1 MKLPL
6 LKKDKDQNELIQI
19 SMEINKV
26 GFESLSSIL
35 EKQNK
40 TLLSIK
46 DTMKKQYENSLIFN
60 REQREREIEARN
72 NSNPA
77 GLPGDSSS
85 SDNAGGSGGSGGGSG
100 GFGKGLLGIGLALK
114 GLAFGLAAF
123 ANPATAIGGGVLLAF
138 LGGLAGVGW
147 LAGQAAQEIGKGF
160 KEISSGIDALDETG
174 KKVEMDNL
182 VAAGEGLTAFLENV
196 GSLKGIFGA
205 VITFLTGDLVNIA
218 DGMNKLNTINVD
230 KEKLIA
236 AGEGLNGFMSA
247 MGEGSFFDKLL
258 GSIST
263 AIAPDMEKLASGV
276 SKLSDVSKTFDLAK
290 FNDMSA
296 GMAAIAAPLA
306 EFGKSGIV
314 ANFVG
319 DEALSDIASGITALN
334 NTQVDRL
341 ETVAKGIKFL
351 DNDLWEIVKT
361 AFAANFVGE
370 NALTDI
376 GDGISYLNKTEVDR
390 LETVGA
396 GLETIKTPLLNFTG
410 IGLAANFV
418 GKNALIDIADGI
430 DSLNN
435 TQVDR
440 LETVGAGLETI
451 KTPLLN
457 FTGIGLAANFVG
469 KNAIIDIADGAKDI
483 MEKIGTDEKV
493 KQAENVAKSLNNMRE
508 ALSSFTTSQ
517 VWNTLASVG
526 TKIIGFLGG
535 DENPI
540 DAILSL
546 SNEAD
551 NLSKTATALEKISK
565 ALNSFSGISFNT
577 DNMDFEKLAKNL
589 GNTIP
594 LLDKLANGGVSKKIF
609 GANIDFGKGILDPNL
624 KLDQVAEMIK
634 KVRVVLGFED
644 TKATNVSNGTNNT
657 STNVSNGTNNTST
670 NVSNGTNNTSTNVS
684 NGTNNT
690 STNVSNGTNNT
701 STNVSDKIAEIS
713 KVVFNGGPISEFIIN
728 GSISKILYGTLTRN
742 GEAIYAG
749 SNEVNK
755 SQNGTTIIAPQI
767 SDNSVKTNNTMSGGG
782 GGKSST
788 NVRALDESVRDFITN
803 PYM

>member
-1 MKLPL
+1 MSLPILNNDAKDDGTKLL
-6 LKKDKDQNELIQI
+6 QL
-19 SMEINKV
+19 STEINKV

-77 GLPGDSSS
+77 GPPGDSSS
-85 SDNAGGSGGSGGGSG
+85 SDNAGGSGGSG

-138 LGGLAGVGW
+138 LAGLAGVSW
-147 LAGQAAQEIGKGF
+147 LAGKAAQEIGKGF

-182 VAAGEGLTAFLENV
+182 VAAGKGLGAFLENV
-196 GSLKGIFGA
+196 SSMQAASGA
-205 VITFLTGDLVNIA
+205 AITFLMGDLVNIA
-218 DGMNKLNTINVD
+218 DGMNKLNTMNVD

-236 AGEGLNGFMSA
+236 AGEGLNAFMSA
-247 MGEGSFFDKLL
+247 MGEGSFFDKLA

-263 AIAPDMEKLASGV
+263 AIAPDMEKLARGV

-319 DEALSDIASGITALN
+319 KNALIDITSGITALN

-418 GKNALIDIADGI
+418 GKNALIDIADG
-430 DSLNN
+430 
-435 TQVDR
+435 
-440 LETVGAGLETI
+440 
-451 KTPLLN
+451 
-457 FTGIGLAANFVG
+457 
-469 KNAIIDIADGAKDI
+469 AKDI

-517 VWNTLASVG
+517 VWNTLKSVG
-526 TKIIGFLGG
+526 ADIIGIFTGT
-535 DENPI
+535 ESPI
-540 DAILSL
+540 NAMISL

-577 DNMDFEKLAKNL
+577 DNMDFEALAENL

-594 LLDKLANGGVSKKIF
+594 LLDKLANGGVYKKIF
-609 GANIDFGKGILDPNL
+609 GANIDFDKGILDPNL

-634 KVRVVLGFED
+634 KVRVVLGFEN
-644 TKATNVSNGTNNT
+644 TKVTNVSNGTNNT
-657 STNVSNGTNNTST
+657 STNVPNGTNNTPT
-670 NVSNGTNNTSTNVS
+670 NVPNGINNTPTNVPNGINNTPTNVPNGTDKNSGVQLDPRVLAAKKRAARLKAADTNKDGKVVRAEWEALHAKESQERADLFGTTDLGAALDAGKLNTSTIVP
-684 NGTNNT
+684 NGTDNT
-690 STNVSNGTNNT
+690 STMFLMVPT
-701 STNVSDKIAEIS
+701 
-713 KVVFNGGPISEFIIN
+713 
-728 GSISKILYGTLTRN
+728 ILLPMFL
-742 GEAIYAG
+742 I
-749 SNEVNK
+749 K
-755 SQNGTTIIAPQI
+755 LQ
-767 SDNSVKTNNTMSGGG
+767 K
-782 GGKSST
+782 
-788 NVRALDESVRDFITN
+788 
-803 PYM
+803 